1 MLFTFIDAC
10 VYAYSNAYFSR
21 DGIVFGLLYC
31 LAFVVT
37 QLLTKSVFTAN
48 PEKSAMFKAFYV
60 NLFGSIPVIFLGLCF
75 ENFDIKHLTDLK
87 MRQILIIVLT
97 SGVGI
102 V

>member
-1 MLFTFIDAC
+1 M
-10 VYAYSNAYFSR
+10 
-21 DGIVFGLLYC
+21 FGLLYC
-31 LAFVVT
+31 LTFVVT

-60 NLFGSIPVIFLGLCF
+60 NLSGSIPVIFLGLCF
-75 ENFDIKHLTDLK
+75 ENFDIKHLPDLK